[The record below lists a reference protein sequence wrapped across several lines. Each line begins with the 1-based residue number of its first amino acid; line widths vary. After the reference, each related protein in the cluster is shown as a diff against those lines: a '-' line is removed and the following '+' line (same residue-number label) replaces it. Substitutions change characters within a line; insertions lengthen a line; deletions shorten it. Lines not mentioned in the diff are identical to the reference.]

1 MHPAEPPLM
10 EAAVEVEA
18 LRMETYQGMS
28 LNRFGKEAAAGP
40 RLERFFV
47 FGMDRLFVFLDW
59 ILPR

>member
-1 MHPAEPPLM
+1 M

-40 RLERFFV
+40 RLERFFL